1 MEQQETTD
9 ITLFVRTSGSGNDI
23 TRWDRQKIVEALIRE
38 TQIDVVT
45 AEDISRD
52 VERQIVSSGI
62 ALLTTNLVREMV
74 AAKLI
79 ERGMEKHRRMGARI
93 GFSLH
98 DVRQL
103 ILHQNK
109 ESANVPH
116 RPEGTNLVL
125 AEGIKREYAF
135 YDVFSRDVGDAHI
148 LGDIHIHS
156 LGYVDRPYSCCQS
169 LEYIKKFGLDLPN
182 GMTIAKPA
190 KHAEV
195 LLAHMVRF
203 SAVLQ
208 GQFSGIIGWDGVNI
222 SVAPYLTGK
231 TDEEIRQFA
240 QMMIYEFSQMTA
252 ARGGQAIFTD
262 IHLYWKMPR
271 HLRDL
276 PALGP
281 AGKLTGKTYG
291 DYSEESRRFAE
302 AMFTVFRK
310 GDATGSPFISPRSLL
325 HVTDDFFATPGHDD
339 FLRYACEV
347 AAEKGSPFFL
357 FEREENDAALSGNY
371 FCGKQ
376 KSAENYDLQSSRP
389 AQWATLQNVTLNLP
403 RAAYKAQGSNE
414 NLFHFLDEQMN
425 LAGKAHLQKYLFI
438 QTLLSYG
445 TSGPLAVLTMSK
457 DGEPYLNL
465 ADAPCSIGILGMN
478 ELVQIHTGKQLH
490 EGDEAMTLG
499 LKVMAFLQD
508 KADALSRQY
517 GLKIVLEQSPAEAT
531 AYRFAKLDLRYFS
544 PAAGRIVKGDLAKG
558 EIFYTNSTDLNVSAP
573 VPPRER
579 IEKEGLFHSF
589 YGSSAFSYIW
599 LDDKHP
605 TGEALVRF
613 VRDTYFN
620 SRSRIIAFSPEFT
633 VCPSCRA
640 TFRGLQNVCG
650 ACGFLFV
657 EHVARISQYFSRKS
671 DWNRGK
677 IGEWKI
683 RHRYSSSSFDDCYL
697 AAGEQD
703 RKEKT

>member
-9 ITLFVRTSGSGNDI
+9 ITLFVRKSGEDI
-23 TRWDRQKIVEALIRE
+23 TRWERRKIVETLIRE
-38 TQIDVVT
+38 TQIDVET
-45 AEDISRD
+45 AENISRD
-52 VERQIVSSGI
+52 VEREIVSSGI
-62 ALLTTNLVREMV
+62 ALLTASLVREMV
-74 AAKLI
+74 DAKLI
-79 ERGMEKHRRMGARI
+79 ERGMEKHRRVGARI
-93 GFSLH
+93 GFSLY

-109 ESANVPH
+109 ENANVPH

-125 AEGIKREYAF
+125 AEGIKRGYAF

-156 LGYVDRPYSCCQS
+156 LGYVDRPYNCCQS

-208 GQFSGIIGWDGVNI
+208 GQFSGIIGWDEVNI
-222 SVAPYLTGK
+222 SFAPYLVGK
-231 TDEEIRQFA
+231 TDKEILQFA

-262 IHLYWKMPR
+262 IHLYWEVPR
-271 HLRDL
+271 YLRDL

-281 AGKLTGKTYG
+281 AGELTGKTYG
-291 DYSEESRRFAE
+291 DYSEESRHLAE
-302 AMFTVFRK
+302 AMFSVFRK
-310 GDATGSPFISPRSLL
+310 GDAVGKPFIFPRAFL

-339 FLRYACEV
+339 FLRSVCGV
-347 AAEKGSPFFL
+347 AVENGAPFFF
-357 FEREENDAALSGNY
+357 FEREENDTAMS
-371 FCGKQ
+371 CGSLCKGQ
-376 KSAENYDLQSSRP
+376 KSTEHYPPRSPWP
-389 AQWATLQNVTLNLP
+389 ARWATLQNVTLNLP
-403 RAAYKAQGSNE
+403 RAAYKACGRNKD
-414 NLFHFLDEQMN
+414 LFRFLDEQMK
-425 LAGKAHLQKYLFI
+425 LAGKAHLQKHLFI

-445 TSGPLAVLTMSK
+445 MSGPLAVLTTSR

-465 ADAPCSIGILGMN
+465 EDAPCSVGILGMN

-490 EGDEAMTLG
+490 EGDEAMALG
-499 LKVMAFLQD
+499 LKVISFLRD
-508 KADALSRQY
+508 KAETLSRQH
-517 GLKIVLEQSPAEAT
+517 GLKIVLEQSPAETT

-558 EIFYTNSTDLNVSAP
+558 EIFYTNSTELNVSAP

-579 IEKEGLFHSF
+579 IEKEGLFHPF
-589 YGSSAFSYIW
+589 YGGSAFSHIW
-599 LDDKHP
+599 LGEERP
-605 TGEALVRF
+605 TEEGLMHLVR
-613 VRDTYFN
+613 DAYYN

-640 TFRGLQNVCG
+640 TFKGLHDVCG

-657 EHVARISQYFSRKS
+657 EHVARVSQYFSRQS

-677 IGEWKI
+677 VGEW
-683 RHRYSSSSFDDCYL
+683 RMRYRYSSSSFDDCCF
-697 AAGEQD
+697 AIGE
-703 RKEKT
+703 RGGEEET

>member
-9 ITLFVRTSGSGNDI
+9 ITLFVRTSGEDI
-23 TRWDRQKIVEALIRE
+23 TRWNRQKIVEALIRE
-38 TQIDVVT
+38 TQTDTET

-62 ALLTTNLVREMV
+62 TLLTTNLVREMV
-74 AAKLI
+74 EAKLI
-79 ERGMEKHRRMGARI
+79 ERGIEKHRRIGAKI
-93 GFSLH
+93 GFSLY

-109 ESANVPH
+109 ENANVPH

-135 YDVFSRDVGDAHI
+135 YDVFSRDVCDAHV

-156 LGYVDRPYSCCQS
+156 LGYVDRPYNCCQS
-169 LEYIKKFGLDLPN
+169 LEYIKKVGLDLPHA
-182 GMTIAKPA
+182 MTTARPA

-203 SAVLQ
+203 SAILQ
-208 GQFSGIIGWDGVNI
+208 GQFSGIISWDKVNT
-222 SVAPYLTGK
+222 SFAPYLTGK
-231 TDEEIRQFA
+231 TDKELRQFA

-262 IHLYWKMPR
+262 IHLHWEMPR
-271 HLRDL
+271 YLRDL

-281 AGKLTGKTYG
+281 AGELTGKTYG

-302 AMFTVFRK
+302 AVFTVYRK
-310 GDATGSPFISPRSLL
+310 GDATGSPFIFPRAFL
-325 HVTDDFFATPGHDD
+325 HVTDDFLATPGHDD
-339 FLRYACEV
+339 FLCRVCEV
-347 AAEKGSPFFL
+347 AVEKGSPFFF
-357 FEREENDAALSGNY
+357 FEREENDAAMD
-371 FCGKQ
+371 CGSYKRP
-376 KSAENYDLQSSRP
+376 KSAEYCYPRSPWP
-389 AQWATLQNVTLNLP
+389 ARWATLQNVTLNLP
-403 RAAYKAQGSNE
+403 RAAYKAQGRDE
-414 NLFHFLDEQMN
+414 DLFRFLDEQMK

-445 TSGPLAVLTMSK
+445 TSGPLAVLTTSK

-465 ADAPCSIGILGMN
+465 EEAPCSIGILGMN

-490 EGDEAMTLG
+490 EGDEAIAMG
-499 LKVMAFLQD
+499 LKVMVFLQD
-508 KADALSRQY
+508 KAEILSRQH
-517 GLKIVLEQSPAEAT
+517 GLKIVLEQPPAETT

-573 VPPRER
+573 VPPQGR
-579 IEKEGLFHSF
+579 IAKEGLFHPF
-589 YGSSAFSYIW
+589 YGGSAFSHVW
-599 LDDKHP
+599 LGKEGP
-605 TGEALVRF
+605 TGEALMRLVM
-613 VRDTYFN
+613 DAYHN
-620 SRSRIIAFSPEFT
+620 SHSKIIAFSPEFT

-640 TFRGLQNVCG
+640 TFRGLHEVCG

-657 EHVARISQYFSRKS
+657 EHVARVSQYFSRKS

-677 IGEWKI
+677 VGEWKT
-683 RHRYSSSSFDDCYL
+683 RHRYSSSSFDDCCF
-697 AAGEQD
+697 AAGEWNG
-703 RKEKT
+703 KEET